1 MIFTLEKLIDSI
13 IGMLKQNFPGIKAYS
28 NPNQQGTKPPCFF
41 VFFMPSSMESE
52 MDRRIRRVIGI
63 DIVYLTKRNLPDAY
77 DQLNAV
83 ADKLDEVM
91 ERIAYVNGEESA
103 ELWPSERE
111 WKIDDGELH
120 YQFTLKV
127 IVSNPDNSPIIDSM
141 EQYKG
146 GVKDAEN
153 TVQDG

>member
-63 DIVYLTKRNLPDAY
+63 DIVYLTKRNIPDAY

-91 ERIAYVNGEESA
+91 ERITYVNGEESA
-103 ELWPSERE
+103 ELWTSERE

>member
-28 NPNQQGTKPPCFF
+28 NPNQQGTNPPCFF

-63 DIVYLTKRNLPDAY
+63 DIVYLTKRNIPDAY

-120 YQFTLKV
+120 YHFTRKV

>member
-63 DIVYLTKRNLPDAY
+63 DIVHLTKRNIPDAY

>member
-28 NPNQQGTKPPCFF
+28 NPNQQGTNPPCFF

-63 DIVYLTKRNLPDAY
+63 DIVYLTKRNIPDAY

-91 ERIAYVNGEESA
+91 ERIAYVNGEVSA

>member
-41 VFFMPSSMESE
+41 VFFVPSSMESE

-63 DIVYLTKRNLPDAY
+63 DIVYLTKRNIPDAY

>member
-28 NPNQQGTKPPCFF
+28 NPNQQGTNPPCFF

-63 DIVYLTKRNLPDAY
+63 DIVYLTKRNIPDAY

-120 YQFTLKV
+120 TNLLLK
-127 IVSNPDNSPIIDSM
+127 
-141 EQYKG
+141 
-146 GVKDAEN
+146 
-153 TVQDG
+153 

>member
-63 DIVYLTKRNLPDAY
+63 DIVYLTKRNIPDAY

>member
-13 IGMLKQNFPGIKAYS
+13 IGMLKQTFPGIKAYS

-63 DIVYLTKRNLPDAY
+63 DIVYLTKRNIPDAY

>member
-13 IGMLKQNFPGIKAYS
+13 IGMLKQNFPGINAYS
-28 NPNQQGTKPPCFF
+28 NPNQQGTNPPCFF

-63 DIVYLTKRNLPDAY
+63 DIVYLTKRNIPDAY

>member
-1 MIFTLEKLIDSI
+1 MIFTLEKLIDCI
-13 IGMLKQNFPGIKAYS
+13 VGMLKQNFPGIKAYS
-28 NPNQQGTKPPCFF
+28 NPNQQGTMPPCFF

-52 MDRRIRRVIGI
+52 MDRRTRRVIGI
-63 DIVYLTKRNLPDAY
+63 DIVYLTKRNIPDAY

-83 ADKLDEVM
+83 ADKLDELL
-91 ERIAYVNGEESA
+91 ERITYVDGEEA
-103 ELWPSERE
+103 AKLWTAERE

-120 YQFTLKV
+120 YQFVLKV
-127 IVSNPDNSPIIDSM
+127 SVSIPDNSPIIDSM

-153 TVQDG
+153 TVQDR